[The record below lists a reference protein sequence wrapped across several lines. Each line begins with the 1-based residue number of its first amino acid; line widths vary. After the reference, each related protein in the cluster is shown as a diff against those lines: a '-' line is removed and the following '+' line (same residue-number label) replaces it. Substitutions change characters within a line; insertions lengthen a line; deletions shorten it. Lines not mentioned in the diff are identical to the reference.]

1 MSKQNDKSITTSD
14 ATTNKKKRESMISST
29 EKYENY
35 RTQFQRLKRAMAN
48 EFYLE
53 AIVIEYAIME
63 DRVES
68 ILSYEGN
75 EIIPQNEST
84 HISIMRKINRIVT
97 LAQQKNSLIGRYF
110 AINLKNK
117 INLMEEMKKWIDNR
131 TPIKRDSVCR
141 NNIIHHLLE
150 IITTT
155 EDLGEIAEKGNILC
169 RDLTNRANNYKRMV
183 ERRKA
188 KQEK

>member
-1 MSKQNDKSITTSD
+1 MSKQSNNNNTQNDMTINNPNGEYTIDK
-14 ATTNKKKRESMISST
+14 M
-29 EKYENY
+29 EKYKNY
-35 RTQFQRLKRAMAN
+35 RTQFQRLKRAMSN

-75 EIIPQNEST
+75 KIIPRNEREN
-84 HISIMRKINRIVT
+84 ISIMKKINRIVT

-131 TPIKRDSVCR
+131 TPVKRNSVCR

-183 ERRKA
+183 ERKKA